1 MGCTGGTR
9 KEKGRRRAEWTDGKK
24 GTDGKNGTD
33 GKKGTDGKN
42 GTDGK
47 KGIVIPQDSSYNN
60 MEETS
65 CGKPQGERSGKHV

>member
-9 KEKGRRRAEWTDGKK
+9 KEKGRRRAEWYRREEW
-24 GTDGKNGTD
+24 
-33 GKKGTDGKN
+33 
-42 GTDGK
+42 TDGK

>member
-9 KEKGRRRAEWTDGKK
+9 KEKGRRRAEWYRREEW
-24 GTDGKNGTD
+24 TD

>member
-9 KEKGRRRAEWTDGKK
+9 KEKGRRRAEW
-24 GTDGKNGTD
+24 TD